1 MSNLWNSEH
10 DQLTINLQRPPAP
23 PDNFDNICT
32 LSDRTRLIATMM
44 QPEDDTFFMPPFQS
58 EYWLEGPILD
68 LAGRRQA
75 LA

>member
-1 MSNLWNSEH
+1 
-10 DQLTINLQRPPAP
+10 
-23 PDNFDNICT
+23 
-32 LSDRTRLIATMM
+32 MM
-44 QPEDDTFFMPPFQS
+44 QPEDDTFIMPPFQS